1 MEAWEKKV
9 NNRLDNIWP
18 FWAARDYVRA
28 NYKGKRKYKRRHPY
42 CLSER
47 AMAARETRL
56 NGSESQKK
64 AMVLGFFREF
74 PQIDIDAKSHE
85 TKYCTYWINNR

>member
-1 MEAWEKKV
+1 MEAWEIKL
-9 NNRLDNIWP
+9 NNRLDNIWS

-28 NYKGKRKYKRRHPY
+28 NYKGKRKYKRHHPY
-42 CLSER
+42 CLTER
-47 AMAARETRL
+47 TIAAREARL

-74 PQIDIDAKSHE
+74 PQIDIDNKAE
-85 TKYCTYWINNR
+85 YCKYWRNR